1 MDFVSFLG
9 LAKKRACIFELRF
22 KGRQDFRAHF
32 IAAAANARPNGF
44 FQISW
49 PAAKPSLHFSDTL
62 FYNSLGRP
70 TPSCVKDT
78 DRSPPFIYEDYWQA
92 VGCKDAE
99 QNPGSTSN
107 QAVSG
112 KRVLRRL

>member
-9 LAKKRACIFELRF
+9 LAKERACIFELRF

-32 IAAAANARPNGF
+32 IAAAANARPNSC

-70 TPSCVKDT
+70 TPSCVKHAH
-78 DRSPPFIYEDYWQA
+78 SFPPSIYENHGQT
-92 VGCKDAE
+92 VSGQDAE
-99 QNPGSTSN
+99 
-107 QAVSG
+107 
-112 KRVLRRL
+112 